1 MASINVVGLA
11 NSTKT
16 PLVKLAVILGGAGTS
31 VGESPKKI
39 LLIGNMIATA
49 LTGSAPSFTVS
60 AGTWLA
66 SGAAKEEPVQV
77 FSSDDA
83 ATKFGR
89 GSELHRM
96 ALKVFEQYKAAT
108 LWCCPVAENGSN
120 TKASATLTF
129 VGSATAAG
137 TIRLMIAGKQ
147 IDVGYA
153 SGDTVTTIAT
163 ACATAIRDQGL
174 DLPVTA
180 QFAAGVLTVTA
191 RNGGPRGN
199 DLAFR
204 AYHVNG
210 NDVIAIGTSTT
221 ANGTAA
227 TITGSGKLAS
237 GATAD
242 SATNALAA
250 IANTKFDRIAVAFND
265 TTNIAAVGSQVD
277 TMAAIDTMKWQQV
290 IAGSIKSPSNATAD
304 AATLNKSRIQ
314 LVAAENCDA
323 TPGEMAAQVA
333 AARLIGNAVTG
344 GSVIGEA
351 TDPATNLDGCS
362 LKSIPVQAAPG
373 DIPTGTEIET
383 MLNNGV
389 TPLVPDPSNPGY
401 LMICRSITTRHKNG
415 SFFDY
420 SVLDTSN
427 VTVLD
432 HAAETI
438 QIDWS
443 ITFAACKL
451 GVDAADGTPPKIS
464 KVVRP
469 SDIKARTLYLLKS
482 LESQG
487 IVRNVDNHLSELQAV
502 PHPTVVGRVD
512 LEIPVEP
519 IPGLHLIG
527 GNVRQVG

>member
-77 FSSDDA
+77 FSADDA

-96 ALKVFEQYKAAT
+96 ALKVFDQYKAAT
-108 LWCCPVAENGSN
+108 LWCCPVAEASN

-153 SGDTVTTIAT
+153 SGDTVTAIAT

-210 NDVIAIGTSTT
+210 NDIIAIGTSTT

-250 IANTKFDRIAVAFND
+250 IANTRFDRIAVAFND

-362 LKSIPVQAAPG
+362 L
-373 DIPTGTEIET
+373 
-383 MLNNGV
+383 
-389 TPLVPDPSNPGY
+389 
-401 LMICRSITTRHKNG
+401 
-415 SFFDY
+415 
-420 SVLDTSN
+420 
-427 VTVLD
+427 
-432 HAAETI
+432 
-438 QIDWS
+438 
-443 ITFAACKL
+443 
-451 GVDAADGTPPKIS
+451 
-464 KVVRP
+464 
-469 SDIKARTLYLLKS
+469 
-482 LESQG
+482 
-487 IVRNVDNHLSELQAV
+487 
-502 PHPTVVGRVD
+502 
-512 LEIPVEP
+512 
-519 IPGLHLIG
+519 
-527 GNVRQVG
+527 